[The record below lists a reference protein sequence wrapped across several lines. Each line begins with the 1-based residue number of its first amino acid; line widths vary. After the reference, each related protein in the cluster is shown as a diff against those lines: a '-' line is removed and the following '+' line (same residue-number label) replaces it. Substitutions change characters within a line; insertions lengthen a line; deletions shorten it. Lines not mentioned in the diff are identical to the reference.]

1 MKKLFCLLLAAALP
15 AALAACGA
23 APAESTP
30 AVSEPAVSEPA
41 VSEPAVSEPAESE
54 PAGSEP
60 AGAEADTELAALV
73 EQIYE
78 KQPLDIPLELLP
90 VDGLDGSTAAWMV
103 GLVEGSV
110 LDDVEAGVVSAPL
123 INAQAYTLALLRL
136 KDGVDLAAA
145 GQALLDDA
153 NGQKWVCVFPD
164 AAAVAGQD
172 GILCFAMADS
182 ELVEATALTA
192 AFADAM
198 GGAEFTAERAFD
210 ESDLGADWMEEG
222 AIPLP

>member
-41 VSEPAVSEPAESE
+41 TSEPAVSEPA
-54 PAGSEP
+54 
-60 AGAEADTELAALV
+60 GAEADAALAALV

-90 VDGLDGSTAAWMV
+90 VDGLDGGTAAWMV

-136 KDGVDLAAA
+136 KDGVDLAVA
-145 GQALLDDA
+145 GQALLNDA

-172 GILCFAMADS
+172 GILCFAMADD
-182 ELVEATALTA
+182 ELVDATALTA